1 MPYKK
6 SCKLNLQ
13 LFVFYSVKGVR
24 LSINEVGVSTINVH
38 CALTACADER
48 YLDIE
53 LSYVA
58 VIGILKSLRLPS
70 RYYGCLDV
78 GVFNC
83 CGVYLCHAYEILDFA
98 VNHALSENVVCKS

>member
-1 MPYKK
+1 M
-6 SCKLNLQ
+6 
-13 LFVFYSVKGVR
+13 R

-38 CALTACADER
+38 CALTAYADER

-58 VIGILKSLRLPS
+58 VIGILEFLKVAVLDN
-70 RYYGCLDV
+70 YGCLDV

-83 CGVYLCHAYEILDFA
+83 CGVYLCRAYKILDFA